1 MGRGLGAEING
12 NGRGRG
18 VQPVTGGLSPE
29 PPASML
35 QAVLPGPR
43 RPFSASREPLDG
55 KDEGAFSSTTNVRPL
70 SGPCDRSRIFV
81 PFSCRRQCPLG
92 TSLSSGKA
100 CNGLLP
106 MAAEDGRETVR
117 HPLTAGLS
125 VLAYFLS
132 PTYRSGQWE
141 SPGRSCA
148 WNADQMTH
156 RRPKRLIH
164 EGSTRHA

>member
-1 MGRGLGAEING
+1 MGTAEAAVSS
-12 NGRGRG
+12 R
-18 VQPVTGGLSPE
+18 SPAGFHRNLL
-29 PPASML
+29 PPCF
-35 QAVLPGPR
+35 
-43 RPFSASREPLDG
+43 RPFSQVQGDLSPPRGDRLTERTKRP
-55 KDEGAFSSTTNVRPL
+55 FSSTTNVRPL

-164 EGSTRHA
+164 EGRTRHA